1 MIPIFFAWK
10 GDYTDLVATGFQALG
25 GRTRTVALTH
35 GSAYIGIIEA
45 ENFGARNAASAID
58 AESPNFTLLPGP
70 NSNFNAT
77 QVAAILALWPKAPIK
92 EGDPMRA
99 VLSHVMSLYGDAEF
113 DPDGY

>member
-10 GDYTDLVATGFQALG
+10 GDYSDLVATGFQALG

-45 ENFGARNAASAID
+45 ENFGARNAAAALD
-58 AESPNFTLLPGP
+58 AANPDFVLLPGP
-70 NSNFNAT
+70 NSNLTAAH
-77 QVAAILALWPKAPIK
+77 VAAIVALWPKAPIK
-92 EGDPMRA
+92 EGDPMRT